1 MQHKLQFLT
10 GFLGRF
16 SSVSN
21 KRKTKSHIPV
31 IDGLRGIAILLV
43 VVFHIWQLSW
53 LDFTKFLHSPVDL
66 NFIARYGFIGVE
78 TFFFISGFCL
88 FYPHARHCFEQY
100 PLASWQDYL
109 GKRALKILPSYYLA
123 ILLILCL
130 FPWEFAKD
138 QLSWHLISHFLFI
151 YNFFPETYSS
161 INGVFWSLAVEVQFY
176 LIFPLLARFFRKN
189 PMTVTLIMASLAIAY
204 RQYFAVTKQDSGYLT
219 NYLNQMPA
227 FLDLFAVGMFTAY
240 SLVWLRNC
248 QNMKRY
254 RLIFTGIMFL
264 GLASFVA
271 LLQNVGTVAG
281 LPNGMINWQASYR
294 PLIAI
299 ALMLTAIGSHFANRS
314 IQKLLNNP
322 LLSFFS
328 VISYNLYIWHQFIAA
343 KLFHGHF
350 PTPLTL
356 DPHNDPQW
364 QVLFTS
370 LAFVLGVLAAT
381 LLTLF
386 WERPFL
392 THIPLVMEA

>member
-1 MQHKLQFLT
+1 MT
-10 GFLGRF
+10 G
-16 SSVSN
+16 
-21 KRKTKSHIPV
+21 I
-31 IDGLRGIAILLV
+31 
-43 VVFHIWQLSW
+43 
-53 LDFTKFLHSPVDL
+53 
-66 NFIARYGFIGVE
+66 
-78 TFFFISGFCL
+78 
-88 FYPHARHCFEQY
+88 
-100 PLASWQDYL
+100 
-109 GKRALKILPSYYLA
+109 
-123 ILLILCL
+123 
-130 FPWEFAKD
+130 
-138 QLSWHLISHFLFI
+138 
-151 YNFFPETYSS
+151 
-161 INGVFWSLAVEVQFY
+161 
-176 LIFPLLARFFRKN
+176 
-189 PMTVTLIMASLAIAY
+189 AIAY

-240 SLVWLRNC
+240 LLVWLRNC

-254 RLIFTGIMFL
+254 RLIFTGIMLL
-264 GLASFVA
+264 GLAGFVA

-314 IQKLLNNP
+314 IQKLLNNS

-328 VISYNLYIWHQFIAA
+328 IISYNLYIWHQFIAA

-350 PTPLTL
+350 PAPLTL

-392 THIPLVMEA
+392 NKEFHLFSKTRIQ